1 MAETVTS
8 VRQNI
13 SPTPDGRTAP
23 APVLDV
29 RHLSKVFPIGGLFSK
44 AGVHALQDVSFAID
58 AGQIV
63 ALVGESGS
71 GKSTTARLIARLT
84 EPTSGELLLDGED
97 VLKSQ
102 RRPNMDY
109 RRRVQMIF
117 QDPFG
122 SLNPTHT
129 IGHHLE
135 RPLQIHRK
143 ARGPKEVRERIHA
156 LLDQVGLNPPA
167 EVAAKYPHQLS
178 GGQRQRVAFARAL
191 AVDPMVLLADEPIS
205 MLDVSIR
212 MGILNLMDRLKD
224 ERRIA
229 SLYITHDIASARYIA
244 DNTVVMYAGRMVEG
258 AESVELIDKPAHPY
272 TKLLLSA
279 VPNPKAGLKVART
292 ETRGEIPSLVNPK
305 PGCPFAD
312 RCPNVMPICR
322 EQMPGFERVS
332 PGHWVRCHLYGPG
345 RDDHALAAM
354 NRATSPGPTTH
365 AAD

>member
-1 MAETVTS
+1 MTTLSTAD
-8 VRQNI
+8 
-13 SPTPDGRTAP
+13 SPKTDLPGTA
-23 APVLDV
+23 ATTPVLDV
-29 RHLSKVFPIGGLFSK
+29 RHLTKVFPIGGLFSK
-44 AGVHALQDVSFAID
+44 AGVHALQDVSFTID

-71 GKSTTARLIARLT
+71 GKSTTARLIARLH
-84 EPTSGELLLDGED
+84 EPTSGELLLDGND
-97 VLKSQ
+97 VLRTQ

-129 IGHHLE
+129 IGHHLS
-135 RPLQIHRK
+135 RPLQIHGK
-143 ARGPKEVRERIHA
+143 SRGAKDLREQIHA
-156 LLDQVGLNPPA
+156 LLDLVGLNPPS

-191 AVDPMVLLADEPIS
+191 AVDPQVLLADEPIS

-258 AESVELIDKPAHPY
+258 AESVELIDQPAHPY

-292 ETRGEIPSLVNPK
+292 EARGEIPSLVNPK

-312 RCPNVMPICR
+312 RCPSVMPVCR
-322 EQMPGFERVS
+322 EQMPGFERVGT
-332 PGHWVRCHLYGPG
+332 GHWVRCHLYGAG
-345 RDDHALAAM
+345 KDDHALAAM
-354 NRATSPGPTTH
+354 NRARPATTTL

>member
-1 MAETVTS
+1 MAENAMSTP
-8 VRQNI
+8 RPAE
-13 SPTPDGRTAP
+13 PTTPPVPAGG

-29 RHLSKVFPIGGLFSK
+29 RHLTKVFPVGGLFSK
-44 AGVHALQDVSFAID
+44 KGVHALSDVSFTID

-84 EPTSGELLLDGED
+84 EPTSGELLLDGTD
-97 VLKSQ
+97 VLKTQ
-102 RRPNMDY
+102 RKPNMDY

-135 RPLQIHRK
+135 RPLKIHGK
-143 ARGPKEVRERIHA
+143 VRGNREMRERIHE
-156 LLDQVGLNPPA
+156 LLAQVGLNPPG
-167 EVAAKYPHQLS
+167 EIAARYPHQLS

-191 AVDPMVLLADEPIS
+191 AVDPLVLLADEPIS

-224 ERRIA
+224 ERKIA

-258 AESVELIDKPAHPY
+258 AESVELIDQPAHPY
-272 TKLLLSA
+272 TRLLLSA

-292 ETRGEIPSLVNPK
+292 EARGEIPSLIDPK

-312 RCPNVMPICR
+312 RCPHVMPVCR
-322 EQMPGFERVS
+322 EQMPGFERVGA
-332 PGHWVRCHLYGPG
+332 GHWVRCHLYGAG
-345 RDDHALAAM
+345 SDDHALAAM
-354 NRATSPGPTTH
+354 RPAGPVTTL